1 MATNRGY
8 VYQSGDKDRIID
20 YLERCEK
27 RMLEQF
33 AEILTHANKLKV
45 GVMKD
50 DYSRRNYMD
59 DIEAIIDL
67 CNAYLDKRSD
77 KQRMQDEIDEL
88 NEQVKKLTEEMEP
101 KGFGPKFQAMFDP
114 DYEEGGE

>member
-33 AEILTHANKLKV
+33 AEIREVAVNISDEMSVVFLSEQILRIV
-45 GVMKD
+45 
-50 DYSRRNYMD
+50 
-59 DIEAIIDL
+59 EL
-67 CNAYLDKRSD
+67 CDVFLDRRSD
-77 KQRMQDEIDEL
+77 KQRMQGEIDDL
-88 NEQVKKLTEEMEP
+88 KEQVRRLTEDIVCETTL
-101 KGFGPKFQAMFDP
+101 FDS
-114 DYEEGGE
+114 EKEGASECDCC